1 MSNKG
6 SDGVEIKDY
15 NMSQFVSKGWLNNSA
30 QFWKYKQKFKKIS
43 KNLLWGLTLVRLEQV
58 LICPISILI
67 RLKLKENS
75 NIFIYL
81 GSRHCQMSFKGQ
93 KNWIS
98 KNFAK
103 LIFFCLR
110 AFSLILKK
118 VSSNFEITPGQ
129 KLNHVVDFHFYLV
142 PAVNVHV

>member
-15 NMSQFVSKGWLNNSA
+15 IMSQFVIKGWLINSA

-43 KNLLWGLTLVRLEQV
+43 KNLLWGLTLAPLEHWK
-58 LICPISILI
+58 ICPIRILI
-67 RLKLKENS
+67 IMKLKENS
-75 NIFIYL
+75 NIFINL
-81 GSRHCQMSFKGQ
+81 GSRHCQMSFRGQ

-103 LIFFCLR
+103 LKFFYIR
-110 AFSLILKK
+110 AFSLTLKK
-118 VSSNFEITPGQ
+118 LSSNFEVTPGQ
-129 KLNHVVDFHFYLV
+129 KLTHVVDFYFYLV
-142 PAVNVHV
+142 PAVNVHI

>member
-43 KNLLWGLTLVRLEQV
+43 KNLLWGPTLAPLEHWK
-58 LICPISILI
+58 ICPIRILI
-67 RLKLKENS
+67 MMKLKENS
-75 NIFIYL
+75 NIFINL
-81 GSRHCQMSFKGQ
+81 GSRHCQMSFRGQ

-98 KNFAK
+98 KNFPK
-103 LIFFCLR
+103 LTFCNIR
-110 AFSLILKK
+110 AFLLTPKK
-118 VSSNFEITPGQ
+118 LSSNFEVTPGQ
-129 KLNHVVDFHFYLV
+129 KLTHVVDFYFYLV